1 LDSNGNWLERV
12 VRLPADS
19 RESKKRK
26 LTALSVCCDSSC
38 PRGNSIYLRAEFI
51 KSRAIRLGLGSQEQ
65 VYSADYRQ
73 QPKTHELA

>member
-26 LTALSVCCDSSC
+26 PTALSVCCNSSC
-38 PRGNSIYLRAEFI
+38 PRGNGIYLRAKFI
-51 KSRAIRLGLGSQEQ
+51 KSRAIGFGLGSHKQ

-73 QPKTHELA
+73 QPKAHELT